1 MKITTEIR
9 GVDEILRNVRALGSV
24 FSTEV
29 EEGALRKVAKPIA
42 EGIAARVD
50 ADHHETGLTGA
61 DIGFAVSREA
71 KAEGSAAVLVGARG
85 GKRGRA
91 FILSWLEFGT
101 FRTPG
106 FHIVAGEFRQHAP
119 DFLPNMAKALAA
131 SFKRA
136 RSKFLRR
143 AA

>member
-9 GVDEILRNVRALGSV
+9 GVDEILRNVRALGAA
-24 FSTEV
+24 FSTDVEV
-29 EEGALRKVAKPIA
+29 GALKNVAKPIA

-50 ADHHETGLTGA
+50 ADHHESGLTGA

-71 KAEGSAAVLVGARG
+71 KAEGSAAVLVGAHE
-85 GKRGRA
+85 RA

-106 FHIVAGEFRQHAP
+106 FHVVAQEFRQRAP
-119 DFLPNMAKALAA
+119 EFMPEMAKALAA